1 MLLLTIALSTA
12 AASTTVEHR
21 GARYDLDYRPH
32 VRVAA
37 RTVGV
42 ATGARPSTQR
52 CRWAMTVAVE
62 RSIRGQEGRS
72 VAAALLPHV
81 KTLGGSHAGDCV
93 TARGVVERA
102 QLAAQDDV
110 RAHVAAVAAADR
122 DQALAALDDIG
133 NRSRS

>member
-1 MLLLTIALSTA
+1 MLLAVLLATA

-52 CRWAMTVAVE
+52 CRWSMTVAVE
-62 RSIRGQEGRS
+62 RSIRGAEGRP

-81 KTLGGSHAGDCV
+81 KTLDGSHHGDCLA
-93 TARGVVERA
+93 ARGAVERA

-122 DQALAALDDIG
+122 DEALDDLG
-133 NRSRS
+133 GRARS